1 METNLQVGAGLMQR
15 DSGPKGNKRPSP
27 RQIVGQAGGRPQTY
41 STAYPGG
48 RRLLSAKAVGSFVPR
63 LTRPAF
69 EKFGFSAATLIT
81 DWATIVGSDIARY
94 ARPERLK
101 WPKRLGYQPEGGDDG
116 ERGRPGATLML
127 AVEAGR
133 ALDAQYKGAQIVE
146 RINAYFGY
154 RAISDLRIVQVAS
167 LDAGGGDL
175 AAVPAQH
182 PPRKI
187 VPSAATTPPVVASVT
202 DDGLRAAL
210 ERMAAGLVSRKGQDF
225 AAG

>member
-1 METNLQVGAGLMQR
+1 MQR
-15 DSGPKGNKRPSP
+15 DSGPNGNKPPP
-27 RQIVGQAGGRPQTY
+27 RQVVGQAAGRAKPY
-41 STAYPGG
+41 SPAYGGG
-48 RRLLSAKAVGSFVPR
+48 RRPLAAKTVGSFVPR

-101 WPKRLGYQPEGGDDG
+101 WPKRVSYQPDGVDDA

-133 ALDAQYKGAQIVE
+133 ALDAQYKAALIVE

-154 RAISDLRIVQVAS
+154 RAVSDVRIVQVAS
-167 LDAGGGDL
+167 LESNVGDDGGQRV
-175 AAVPAQH
+175 VPRA
-182 PPRKI
+182 P

-202 DDGLRAAL
+202 DADLRAAL
-210 ERMAAGLVSRKGQDF
+210 ERMAAGLVSRKAQALAPRQD
-225 AAG
+225 